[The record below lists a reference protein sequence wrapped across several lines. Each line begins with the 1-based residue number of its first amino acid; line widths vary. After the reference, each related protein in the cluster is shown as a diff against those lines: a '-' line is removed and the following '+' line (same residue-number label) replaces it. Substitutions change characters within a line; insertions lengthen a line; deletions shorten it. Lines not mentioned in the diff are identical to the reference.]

1 MSLKIEK
8 KMNIHDSN
16 EVKKKK
22 TEYNGQNIIYFV
34 RAVKGANKHK
44 IEESSKRGAGGA
56 ESKS

>member
-44 IEESSKRGAGGA
+44 RKKENQFMLKD
-56 ESKS
+56 